1 MEERLR
7 ALSLRSL
14 TVLQEKLEKANVADE
29 TVLKAAE
36 IAAKALGLGL
46 GKAPAPEKESPATLT
61 DLADFLVHKM
71 QTTGAGRLS
80 GPPTVDIVDVVL
92 LPPKA
97 LDA

>member
-1 MEERLR
+1 
-7 ALSLRSL
+7 
-14 TVLQEKLEKANVADE
+14 
-29 TVLKAAE
+29 
-36 IAAKALGLGL
+36 
-46 GKAPAPEKESPATLT
+46 LT

-80 GPPTVDIVDVVL
+80 GPAAVDIVDVVDVVP